1 MSRISISKHIYKTLS
16 ETPEIK
22 KRVGMKIYPIA
33 TKSEVKFPF
42 IVYEREN
49 VTTYYDKMG
58 AATNNID
65 VSIYVLAEEY
75 TESEEIAEMV
85 IKALDRKKAVYDTYE
100 VIDATLM
107 DVPETCISQTY
118 VQQVK
123 MKFII
128 KDK

>member
-1 MSRISISKHIYKTLS
+1 
-16 ETPEIK
+16 
-22 KRVGMKIYPIA
+22 MKIYPIA

-85 IKALDRKKAVYDTYE
+85 IKALDRKKAMYDSYE